1 MGACGAGLVAW
12 QRGPGDAGKSARLP
26 RSCRFVE
33 HNNDPAAAAAS
44 VDHAAHAGL
53 LDDLMARVAPCFARR
68 ETRLTCRDM
77 VNGLLSELD
86 DYNCW
91 TLAEAAGHASP
102 YRMQHL
108 LSRGRCDD
116 RQLLDAAADWAA
128 AHLTAGQ
135 DEDDVVLIVDET
147 ADEKSS
153 ADCAGAARQY
163 SGTVGGIAMC
173 QVAVTLTC
181 ASPAG
186 HALIGRALY
195 LPADWAAD
203 EERRELAGVPDEVMF
218 ATKPQLAGHLL
229 QHARDRG
236 IRAGFVAGDEVYGG
250 LELRKSIRERGA
262 GYVLAVRSNYM
273 VTVASG
279 RRLTVKTAA
288 SLARPGMW
296 QRMRTGSATKGA
308 KDYHWAMIEITPD
321 DTPEG
326 HAPGHAVLLLRRHRY
341 TGTVSSFLCWTPD
354 PVPLAKLIHVAVTR
368 WRIEEDHQL
377 SKQVSG
383 LDSGQVTTWTSW
395 HRWTAI
401 SLLAS
406 AFLAVAAAWQRAA
419 DSSAGVLELIPVT
432 VPELLRQLRGT
443 VIPESRRDK
452 PHRDAWALWRRRH
465 QYRAQHAHQRWHAY
479 ADETPR

>member
-1 MGACGAGLVAW
+1 
-12 QRGPGDAGKSARLP
+12 
-26 RSCRFVE
+26 VE

-77 VNGLLSELD
+77 VNGLLCELE

-108 LSRGRCDD
+108 LSRARVDEP
-116 RQLLDAAADWAA
+116 RLLDAAADWAA
-128 AHLTAGQ
+128 EHVTAGQ

-218 ATKPQLAGHLL
+218 ATKPQLAGDLL

-236 IRAGFVAGDEVYGG
+236 IRAGFTVGDEVYGG
-250 LELRKSIRERGA
+250 LELRRSIRERGT
-262 GYVLAVRSNYM
+262 GYVMAVRSNYR
-273 VTVASG
+273 VTLPSG
-279 RRLTVKTAA
+279 RHLTVKEA
-288 SLARPGMW
+288 SLLAKPGMW

-308 KDYHWAMIEITPD
+308 KDYHWAMIGVTAD
-321 DTPEG
+321 DTPDG
-326 HAPGHAVLLLRRHRY
+326 QAPGHAVLLLRRHRY
-341 TGTVSSFLCWTPD
+341 TGTVSSYLCWTPG
-354 PVPLAKLIHVAVTR
+354 PVPLAKLIKVAVTR
-368 WRIEEDHQL
+368 WRVEEDHQL
-377 SKQVSG
+377 SKQVAG

-401 SLLAS
+401 SLLAY

-419 DSSAGVLELIPVT
+419 DGSASVLELIPVT

-443 VIPESRRDK
+443 VVPEPRRDR

-465 QYRAQHAHQRWHAY
+465 QYDAQQAHQRWHAY
-479 ADETPR
+479 ADRVPR

>member
-1 MGACGAGLVAW
+1 
-12 QRGPGDAGKSARLP
+12 
-26 RSCRFVE
+26 
-33 HNNDPAAAAAS
+33 
-44 VDHAAHAGL
+44 
-53 LDDLMARVAPCFARR
+53 MARVAPCFARR

-102 YRMQHL
+102 DRMQHL
-108 LSRGRCDD
+108 LSRARCDD

-153 ADCAGAARQY
+153 ADCAGSARQY

-195 LPADWAAD
+195 LPANWAAD
-203 EERRELAGVPDEVMF
+203 EERRELAGIPDEVMF

-229 QHARDRG
+229 EHAHDRG

-250 LELRKSIRERGA
+250 LDLRKSIRQRGT
-262 GYVLAVRSNYM
+262 GYVLAVRSTCM
-273 VTVASG
+273 VTLPSG
-279 RRLTVKTAA
+279 RRLPVKTAA
-288 SLARPGMW
+288 SLVKPAMW

-308 KDYHWAMIEITPD
+308 KDYHWAMIQITPT
-321 DTPEG
+321 TPPRARTPG
-326 HAPGHAVLLLRRHRY
+326 MPCCSCAGTATPAPSAASCAGRR
-341 TGTVSSFLCWTPD
+341 
-354 PVPLAKLIHVAVTR
+354 TR
-368 WRIEEDHQL
+368 C
-377 SKQVSG
+377 
-383 LDSGQVTTWTSW
+383 
-395 HRWTAI
+395 RWP
-401 SLLAS
+401 S
-406 AFLAVAAAWQRAA
+406 
-419 DSSAGVLELIPVT
+419 
-432 VPELLRQLRGT
+432 
-443 VIPESRRDK
+443 
-452 PHRDAWALWRRRH
+452 
-465 QYRAQHAHQRWHAY
+465 
-479 ADETPR
+479 